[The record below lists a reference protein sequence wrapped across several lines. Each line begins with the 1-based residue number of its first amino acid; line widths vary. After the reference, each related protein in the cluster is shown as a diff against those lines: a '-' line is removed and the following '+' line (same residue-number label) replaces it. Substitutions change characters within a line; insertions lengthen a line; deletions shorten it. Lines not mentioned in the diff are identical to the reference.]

1 MKNIFASI
9 KGFYKT
15 YKKRIIAVMSISTL
29 IVIIAAGIVGKVV
42 YSRAKTNTKY
52 TQDKLAQI
60 ALGQVPG
67 EIIGVE
73 KELNFE
79 KAVYEYEFRIKDK
92 KNMQQLVRVESQ
104 NGVILMVDNEK
115 TNSENKESQRNDTS
129 ERGED

>member
-1 MKNIFASI
+1 MKNIFI
-9 KGFYKT
+9 KVMEFVKT
-15 YKKRIIAVMSISTL
+15 YKKRIITVITISALT
-29 IVIIAAGIVGKVV
+29 VIIAAGIVGKVV

-67 EIIGVE
+67 EVIEVE

-79 KAVYEYEFRIKDK
+79 EAVYEYEFRIKDK
-92 KNMQQLVRVESQ
+92 ENMQQIVRVESK

-115 TNSENKESQRNDTS
+115 TNSENNESQRDDMG

>member
-15 YKKRIIAVMSISTL
+15 YKKRIIAVMSISIL

-60 ALGQVPG
+60 ALEQVPG
-67 EIIGVE
+67 EVIGVE

-92 KNMQQLVRVESQ
+92 GNMLQIVKLDSQ
-104 NGVILMVDNEK
+104 NGVILRVNNEK
-115 TNSENKESQRNDTS
+115 SNNENKDSHREDKGEHS
-129 ERGED
+129 ED